1 MLVYRIANVKFKD
14 DTLSGIGAEKFG
26 GRWNDVGT
34 RAVYCSENRALS
46 LLEYYVHSDNVAL
59 LPKELLL
66 AVVEI
71 PDNFKILEL
80 TKLPDRWKVYPYST
94 STTGIFGKYVKEKN
108 IFALKVPSTIIPM
121 EYNYILNPLYPE
133 FGKVSVKEFIKIPI
147 DTRLKTNKK

>member
-1 MLVYRIANVKFKD
+1 MLIYRIANVKFKD

-71 PDNFKILEL
+71 PDNFEILEL

-133 FGKVSVKEFIKIPI
+133 FGKISVKEFIKIPI